1 MLQLI
6 ETICIDNGIFERIS
20 LHEERMNR
28 SRKELFG
35 LTDSLPLMS
44 YLSIPEEFKNIKTKC
59 RVTYGEEIVQ
69 IDFEPYKNKV
79 IRSLKII
86 PDDYIEYR
94 FKYKNRDSLNRLAN
108 LKGNADEILIVKGGQ
123 ITDTSFSNIL
133 FLKDGTWYTPEFPLL
148 KGTRREH
155 YLRTGR
161 IREMNIL
168 ENHLHLFEEARL
180 INSMRSIEESE
191 PIFIANI
198 Y

>member
-6 ETICIDNGIFERIS
+6 ETICIENGTFERIS
-20 LHEERMNR
+20 LHEERMNL
-28 SRKELFG
+28 SRMELFG
-35 LTDSLPLMS
+35 TEDSLHLMS
-44 YLSIPEEFKNIKTKC
+44 YLSIPEEFKDIKTKC
-59 RVTYGEEIVQ
+59 RVTYGKEIVQ
-69 IDFEPYKNKV
+69 IDFEPYTNKV
-79 IRSLKII
+79 ISCLKLIK
-86 PDDYIEYR
+86 DDYIEYN
-94 FKYKNRDSLNRLAN
+94 FKYRNRDLLNKLLD
-108 LKGNADEILIVKGGQ
+108 LKGNADEILIVKGGR

-133 FLKDGTWYTPEFPLL
+133 FLKDGVWYTPEFPLL

-168 ENHLHLFEEARL
+168 ENDLHQFEEARL

-191 PIFIANI
+191 PIYLASI